1 MGILAEQVT
10 LSFLQKYIKAKDH
23 SPERI
28 NTYFLKLV
36 EEVGELA
43 EVLIKNK
50 RMEGQNIKGTVNEEL
65 YDVLYYVVALANL
78 YDVDLEESFRL
89 KEELNKVKYGR

>member
-1 MGILAEQVT
+1 MAEQVT

>member
-1 MGILAEQVT
+1 MAEQVT

-50 RMEGQNIKGTVNEEL
+50 RMKGQNIKGTVNEEL